1 MKKNYD
7 DEQEIPLRTVSAY
20 YARTGDGAKKSW
32 QTKYLL
38 PTPRSAVWR
47 VEKPQ
52 ISAALC

>member
-7 DEQEIPLRTVSAY
+7 DEQENTLRTVSAY
-20 YARTGDGAKKSW
+20 YARTGDGAKKNW

-38 PTPRSAVWR
+38 LTLRSAVWR

-52 ISAALC
+52 ILAALC